1 MNKQWNILIPKPN
14 PKDDIIGSILAKR
27 NISNPVHFLKPLESD
42 LLPFEDLSNIK
53 EAADMVLK
61 AIDEGKR
68 VHILSDCDNDG
79 VNSSAIILRYLRD
92 FTTELSWSINSGKQ
106 HGIEFQDLESYIG
119 KYDLV
124 IAVDSSSS
132 SYEAQ
137 KFLVT
142 NNIDFLCLDHHP
154 CEIEKCSG
162 IIVNSTLN
170 SYKNK
175 FLSGS
180 GVCLKFVLYLDYLQ
194 GTTGAEEFYD
204 LAASGIIGDMM
215 DISEASPEN
224 RYICMK
230 GFNSLNNPGLK
241 AIVGDYPFTS
251 TCVAFSISPILNAG
265 VRTNH
270 GELSAQ
276 ILLKDDKKVVKKIL
290 NQLKELKEIQNIQK
304 DKLVAE
310 LENEIEERGI
320 ANDKVMGFNVK
331 GDTQTNLTGL
341 VANVISS
348 KYDCLVII
356 VHPSEKK
363 GLLRGSIRGNCID
376 NFKQLILDTRLSVYC
391 MGHFGAAGIG
401 VYESRWNQLITTL
414 NKNLEDVELKI
425 TSQVDIILKPSD
437 ITTKLIKKLEYVNI
451 ISGTGFKPINI
462 LIEGLEPENIS
473 TMKLLHSKFEADGME
488 FIQWHS
494 DLSDQLKCDKGIYK
508 TIDVVSTVGIG
519 NFRGKKSRQAIIQ
532 DYRIESHLEFFR

>member
-1 MNKQWNILIPKPN
+1 MNKEWKILNTSPE
-14 PKDDIIGSILAKR
+14 KDVISQILKARGII
-27 NISNPVHFLKPLESD
+27 NPVHFLQPKESD

-53 EAADMVLK
+53 LAADMVLK

-68 VHILSDCDNDG
+68 IHVLSDCDNDG

-106 HGIEFQDLESYIG
+106 HGIEYQDLESYVG

-132 SYEAQ
+132 SYAAQ
-137 KFLVT
+137 RFLAD
-142 NNIDFLCLDHHP
+142 NNIDFVCLDHHP

-170 SYKNK
+170 SYKNE

-215 DISEASPEN
+215 DISESSSEN
-224 RYICMK
+224 RYICYR
-230 GFNSLNNPGLK
+230 GFLNLTNPGLK

-276 ILLKDDKKVVKKIL
+276 ILLEDDKKVVKKIL

-310 LENEIEERGI
+310 LEAEIEEKGI
-320 ANDKVMGFNVK
+320 ANDKVMGFNIK
-331 GDTQTNLTGL
+331 SDTQTNITGL

-376 NFKQLILDTRLSVYC
+376 NFKQLILDTKLSVYTS
-391 MGHFGAAGIG
+391 GHNGAAGIG
-401 VYESRWNQLITTL
+401 VYESRFNQLITTL
-414 NKNLEDVELKI
+414 NKNLDNVELKV
-425 TSQVDIILKPSD
+425 TSQVDIILKPSQ
-437 ITTKLIKKLEYVNI
+437 ITTKLIKKLEYVNM

-462 LIEGLEPENIS
+462 LIENLEPES
-473 TMKLLHSKFEADGME
+473 LSVMKLLHSKFEADSME

-494 DLSDQLKCDKGIYK
+494 DLAKQLECDKGIYK
-508 TIDVVSTVGIG
+508 TIDVVATVGIG
-519 NFRGKKSRQAIIQ
+519 SFRGKKSRQAIIQ